1 MPGAKR
7 DAAEE
12 PSRRSSRKRVKV
24 DYKEPSDSVVLG
36 MGAESAA
43 ASTATGSVKEYR
55 DTLIRQKKELYKD
68 PPSLPPPEPEVL
80 TLPKQSKVM
89 SKHEDGTLRCPDYP
103 DSDPTLNPL
112 RCCKWVRPASPV
124 LQCPI
129 HCQNIQLQS
138 TSLHIEAMLVLQDP
152 LVAHTSARLN
162 LPLLE

>member
-1 MPGAKR
+1 MGNAAENMPGAKR
-7 DAAEE
+7 DSAEE

-80 TLPKQSKVM
+80 SKRSKEM
-89 SKHEDGTLRCPDYP
+89 SKHADGTLRCPDYP
-103 DSDPTLNPL
+103 DFRPNLSPSEVLQMGSFGGTYYRPIESAVTGVSDP
-112 RCCKWVRPASPV
+112 VSD
-124 LQCPI
+124 I
-129 HCQNIQLQS
+129 Y
-138 TSLHIEAMLVLQDP
+138 
-152 LVAHTSARLN
+152 
-162 LPLLE
+162 